1 MSECVVCG
9 SDVALDESPLRGELI
24 DCNDCGSELEVVQI
38 NPVLL
43 QEAPQEAED
52 WGQ

>member
-9 SDVALDESPLRGELI
+9 SGIELSNSIVAGELI
-24 DCNDCGSELEVVQI
+24 DCGDCGSELEITSVSPLAI
-38 NPVLL
+38 
-43 QEAPQEAED
+43 QEAPTAEED